1 MTAKYI
7 SRSLEKPL
15 EKAMSQFPAVMLTG
29 PRQSGKTT
37 LLKTLFGH
45 TFGYVS
51 LDMPDIRESALS
63 DPRSFLAMHPAPVI
77 FDEAQNAADLFPY
90 IKERIDSDRN
100 AKGQYILTG
109 SQNLMLSET
118 VTESLA
124 GRAAT
129 LRLLPLTL
137 RELQG
142 SPNRPLFWE
151 TRDPTSTC
159 GKQSFGT
166 LWDNLLRGFYPEIA
180 VDPNRDN
187 SLWQASYVN
196 TYLERDVRRLRQVG
210 DLSQFQTFLRVL
222 AARSAQLVNL
232 SDIARDIGV
241 AVNTLKA
248 WLSVLEA
255 TFQVIVLRPWYSNT
269 GKRLVKTPKIYFT
282 DTGTLCYLLGL
293 KNPEHAAQ
301 GPAGGQI
308 METAVVSEI
317 YKTLTHRGE
326 EPRLYF
332 WRTSSGTEVD
342 IIVENGGTFFPVEV
356 KLSATPRIQFGR
368 SIRAFLKDH
377 KNIVSPGY
385 VVHPGETLLPLG
397 KGVTALPF
405 CDL

>member
-1 MTAKYI
+1 MTEKYI
-7 SRSLEKPL
+7 PRSLEKPL
-15 EKAMSQFPAVMLTG
+15 KKAVSQFPAVMLTG

-37 LLKTLFGH
+37 LLKTLFGK

-51 LDMPDIRESALS
+51 LDMPDIRASALG
-63 DPRSFLAMHPAPVI
+63 DPRAFLAMHPAPVI
-77 FDEAQNAADLFPY
+77 FDEAQNAADLLPY
-90 IKERIDSDRN
+90 IKEKIDSDRN

-129 LRLLPLTL
+129 LRLLPFTL

-142 SPNRPLFWE
+142 APDRSFFWE
-151 TRDPTSTC
+151 NREPASTG
-159 GKQSFGT
+159 GKNSFSN

-180 VDPNRDN
+180 VDRTRDN
-187 SLWQASYVN
+187 SMWQASYVH
-196 TYLERDVRRLRQVG
+196 TYLERDVRSLRQVG
-210 DLSQFQTFLRVL
+210 DLSQFQNFLRVL
-222 AARSAQLVNL
+222 AARSAHLINL

-255 TFQVIVLRPWYSNT
+255 TFQVIVLRPWHSNA

-282 DTGTLCYLLGL
+282 DTGTLCYLMGL

-308 METAVVSEI
+308 METAVVSEV
-317 YKTLTHRGE
+317 YKTLVHRAE
-326 EPRLYF
+326 EPRLFF

-342 IIVENGGTFFPVEV
+342 LIVETGGNLTPVEV
-356 KLSATPRIQFGR
+356 KLSATPRVPFGR
-368 SIRAFLKDH
+368 SIRIFQKDH
-377 KNIVSPGY
+377 KSSAFPGY
-385 VVHPGETLLPLG
+385 VVHPGDTRLPLG
-397 KGVTALPF
+397 EGVTALPF
-405 CDL
+405 SDL